1 MDHNAPLQHLSNS
14 PLHSFLVNKTLLLFI
29 MLISIVKLNDVHPNN
44 MHQLLFLYNIWLGL
58 QQKLRKKLFIIE
70 K

>member
-1 MDHNAPLQHLSNS
+1 
-14 PLHSFLVNKTLLLFI
+14 